1 MSHHN
6 EKKSRKR
13 IKKERKLNLKKQRK
27 IKRDIIESMMEN
39 IDDNVDYN
47 TNLSGTDNEEEEDI
61 VNISP
66 DVATDVQSKSTF
78 SSYCSI
84 Q

>member
-1 MSHHN
+1 MSQYN

-39 IDDNVDYN
+39 IDDNIDYN
-47 TNLSGTDNEEEEDI
+47 TNLSSIDDEEEDI

-66 DVATDVQSKSTF
+66 DMATDIQSKSTF